1 MKTVVAGIVEI
12 DCTNKFCIFSS
23 IELHSENKNV
33 SFSVLSAN
41 VNVLIETMME
51 QIKLADTESFRF
63 D

>member
-23 IELHSENKNV
+23 MELHSENKNV
-33 SFSVLSAN
+33 IFSVELLSAN
-41 VNVLIETMME
+41 ETMME